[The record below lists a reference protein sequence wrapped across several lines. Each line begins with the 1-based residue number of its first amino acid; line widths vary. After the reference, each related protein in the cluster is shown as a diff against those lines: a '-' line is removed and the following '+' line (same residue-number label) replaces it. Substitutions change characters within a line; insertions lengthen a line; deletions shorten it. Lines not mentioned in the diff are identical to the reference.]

1 MPGSVTDFLNNVHA
15 ERAKI
20 TASNIQDIG
29 DINNLDKYSQLYNT
43 YYATSKSDKDKDLM
57 YYDPITNG
65 NFRYRSKRNFKDKST
80 SLDYIFELPIEVS

>member
-1 MPGSVTDFLNNVHA
+1 MPGSVTDFLANVHA

-20 TASNIQDIG
+20 TTSNIQDIG
-29 DINNLDKYSQLYNT
+29 DINNLNKYSQLYNT
-43 YYATSKSDKDKDLM
+43 YYATNKNDKGSDLM

-80 SLDYIFELPIEVS
+80 SLDYIFELPIEV